1 MRSATIER
9 QSFRLILV
17 ALSLSLMGCGSATDR
32 TLEETV
38 EQFHK
43 IDPTASISIKNG
55 DGSIRIYGAD
65 TNEMRLQAIKRAYSA
80 KRLKQIAIN
89 VSVQPS
95 SVSIETNFPPKQT
108 WGLFDRS
115 GTVDYTIVVPRTANI
130 SRLELANGE
139 ASVEEMRGRSV
150 NARLGSG
157 RLFDHNCFSNAD
169 FAVSRGTLT
178 LAYEWWEPGKFSVQA
193 NIADGNVCA
202 SLPGDAAL
210 HLIAE
215 TVHGKIATDITDQ
228 DERRA
233 EPITKIDI
241 LVHGGGTA
249 GIKMHATEG
258 NIEIVEQNPDL

>member
-1 MRSATIER
+1 VRSAAIER

-17 ALSLSLMGCGSATDR
+17 ALSLSLIGCGSATDR
-32 TLEETV
+32 TLEETI

-43 IDPTASISIKNG
+43 IDPTASVSIRNG

-65 TNEMRLQAIKRAYSA
+65 TNEMRLQAIKRAYSG

-95 SVSIETNFPPKQT
+95 FVSIETNFPPKQT

-150 NARLGSG
+150 NAHLGSG
-157 RLFDHNCFSNAD
+157 RLFDHNCFSNVD
-169 FAVSRGTLT
+169 FAVSRGTVSLV
-178 LAYEWWEPGKFSVQA
+178 YEWWERVQFSVQA
-193 NIADGNVCA
+193 NIADGNVWA
-202 SLPGDAAL
+202 SLPSDAAL
-210 HLIAE
+210 HLLAE
-215 TVHGKIATDITDQ
+215 TVHGKIATDIAEQ
-228 DERRA
+228 GECRV
-233 EPITKIDI
+233 EPITKIDM

-249 GIKMHATEG
+249 GIKMHATGG
-258 NIEIVEQNPDL
+258 NIKIVEQNP

>member
-1 MRSATIER
+1 VRSAAIER

-17 ALSLSLMGCGSATDR
+17 ALSLSLIGCDSPTDH
-32 TLEETV
+32 TLEETI
-38 EQFHK
+38 EQFYK
-43 IDPTASISIKNG
+43 IDPTASVSIKNG

-95 SVSIETNFPPKQT
+95 SVSIQTNFPPKQT

-139 ASVEEMRGRSV
+139 ASVEEVRGRSV
-150 NARLGSG
+150 NAHLGSG
-157 RLFDHNCFSNAD
+157 RLLDHNCFSNVD
-169 FAVSRGTLT
+169 FAVSRGTLS
-178 LAYEWWEPGKFSVQA
+178 LVYEWWERGQFSVQA
-193 NIADGNVCA
+193 NIADGNVWA
-202 SLPGDAAL
+202 SLPSDAAL

-215 TVHGKIATDITDQ
+215 TVHGKIATDIAEQ
-228 DERRA
+228 GERRV
-233 EPITKIDI
+233 EPITKIDM

-249 GIKMHATEG
+249 GIKIHATEG
-258 NIEIVEQNPDL
+258 NIKIVEQNP

>member
-1 MRSATIER
+1 VRSAAIKR

-17 ALSLSLMGCGSATDR
+17 ALSLSLIGCGSATDR
-32 TLEETV
+32 TLEETI

-43 IDPTASISIKNG
+43 IDPTASVSIKNR

-65 TNEMRLQAIKRAYSA
+65 TNEMRLQAIKRAYSS
-80 KRLKQIAIN
+80 KGLKQIAIN

-95 SVSIETNFPPKQT
+95 FVSIETNFPPKQT

-139 ASVEEMRGRSV
+139 ALVEKMRGRSV
-150 NARLGSG
+150 NAHLGSG
-157 RLFDHNCFSNAD
+157 RLFDHNCFSNVD
-169 FAVSRGTLT
+169 FAVSRGTLS
-178 LAYEWWEPGKFSVQA
+178 LVYEWWERGKFSVQA
-193 NIADGNVCA
+193 NIADGNVWA

-215 TVHGKIATDITDQ
+215 TVHGKIASDIVEQ
-228 DERRA
+228 GERRV
-233 EPITKIDI
+233 EPITKIDM
-241 LVHGGGTA
+241 LVHGGGRA
-249 GIKMHATEG
+249 GIKMHAAEG
-258 NIEIVEQNPDL
+258 NIKIVEQNP

>member
-1 MRSATIER
+1 VRSAAIER

-17 ALSLSLMGCGSATDR
+17 ALSLSLLGCGSPTDH
-32 TLEETV
+32 TLEETI
-38 EQFHK
+38 EQFYK
-43 IDPTASISIKNG
+43 IDPTASVSIKNG

-65 TNEMRLQAIKRAYSA
+65 TNEMRLQAIKRAYSG
-80 KRLKQIAIN
+80 KRLKQMAIN

-139 ASVEEMRGRSV
+139 ALVEEMRGRSV
-150 NARLGSG
+150 NAHLGSG
-157 RLFDHNCFSNAD
+157 RLFDHNCFSNVD
-169 FAVSRGTLT
+169 FAVSHGTLS
-178 LAYEWWEPGKFSVQA
+178 LVYDWWEPGQFSVQT
-193 NIADGNVCA
+193 NIADGNVWA

-215 TVHGKIATDITDQ
+215 TVHGKIATDIAEQ
-228 DERRA
+228 GERRA
-233 EPITKIDI
+233 EPITKIDM

-258 NIEIVEQNPDL
+258 NIKIVEQNP

>member
-1 MRSATIER
+1 LFVRSAAIER
-9 QSFRLILV
+9 QKFRLILV
-17 ALSLSLMGCGSATDR
+17 AVSLSLIGCGSASDR
-32 TLEETV
+32 TLEETI

-43 IDPTASISIKNG
+43 IDPTASVSIKNG

-80 KRLKQIAIN
+80 KRLKQIAID

-95 SVSIETNFPPKQT
+95 SVSIQTNFPPKQT
-108 WGLFDRS
+108 SGLFDRS
-115 GTVDYTIVVPRTANI
+115 GTVDYTIVLPRTANI

-150 NARLGSG
+150 NAHLGRG
-157 RLFDHNCFSNAD
+157 RLFDHNCFSNVD

-193 NIADGNVCA
+193 NITNGNVWA

-215 TVHGKIATDITDQ
+215 TVHGKIANDIAEQ
-228 DERRA
+228 GERRT
-233 EPITKIDI
+233 EPLTKVDM
-241 LVHGGGTA
+241 LVNGGGTA

-258 NIEIVEQNPDL
+258 NIEIVEQNP

>member
-1 MRSATIER
+1 VRSAAIER
-9 QSFRLILV
+9 QKFRLILV
-17 ALSLSLMGCGSATDR
+17 AVSLSLIGCGSATDR
-32 TLEETV
+32 ILEETI

-43 IDPTASISIKNG
+43 IDPTASVSIKNG

-65 TNEMRLQAIKRAYSA
+65 TTEMRLQAIKRAYSA

-130 SRLELANGE
+130 SRLELDNGE

-150 NARLGSG
+150 NAHLGNG
-157 RLFDHNCFSNAD
+157 RLFDHNCFSNVD
-169 FAVSRGTLT
+169 FAVSRGTLA

-193 NIADGNVCA
+193 NIADGNVWA

-215 TVHGKIATDITDQ
+215 TVHGKIATDIAEQ
-228 DERRA
+228 GERRT
-233 EPITKIDI
+233 ERLTKIDM

-258 NIEIVEQNPDL
+258 NIEIVEQNP

>member
-1 MRSATIER
+1 M
-9 QSFRLILV
+9 LV
-17 ALSLSLMGCGSATDR
+17 ALSLSLIGCGSATDR

-55 DGSIRIYGAD
+55 DGAIRIYGAN

-95 SVSIETNFPPKQT
+95 SVSIETNFPPEQT

-115 GTVDYTIVVPRTANI
+115 GTVEYTIVVPQTANI

-178 LAYEWWEPGKFSVQA
+178 LAYEWWVPGKFSVLA
-193 NIADGNVCA
+193 NIADGNVWA

-210 HLIAE
+210 QLIAD
-215 TVHGKIATDITDQ
+215 TDHGKITSV
-228 DERRA
+228 
-233 EPITKIDI
+233 
-241 LVHGGGTA
+241 LNYHNVCS
-249 GIKMHATEG
+249 
-258 NIEIVEQNPDL
+258 VEHIYLFYIFVNVNLIAAR